1 MNDRQLQEEVRAEV
15 AEICYNA
22 LMAHYGSEK
31 VRKLIREIGV
41 GENGKKMSKN
51 TIIVEARETKDK
63 DGFEVGVVCSLSPT
77 VHRWNTSTTAKKTT
91 PAILLEDIDIGIE
104 VAEKKAKIEE
114 EKKAKEQERKLKK
127 IKKDFEQREKEKGK

>member
-1 MNDRQLQEEVRAEV
+1 MNDKQLQEEIRTEV

-22 LMAHYGSEK
+22 LMAHYGFDR

-51 TIIVEARETKDK
+51 TIVVEARTTKDK
-63 DGFEVGVVCSLSPT
+63 DGFEVGVICSLSPT

-91 PAILLEDIDIGIE
+91 PAILLDDIDMGIE
-104 VAEKKAKIEE
+104 IAEKKAKVEE
-114 EKKAKEQERKLKK
+114 EKKAKEREQKLKK
-127 IKKDFEQREKEKGK
+127 IKKDFERREKEKGK

>member
-1 MNDRQLQEEVRAEV
+1 MNDRQLQEEIRAEV

-22 LMAHYGSEK
+22 LKAHYGDK

-51 TIIVEARETKDK
+51 TVIVEARETKDK
-63 DGFEVGVVCSLSPT
+63 DGFDVGVVYSLSLI

-91 PAILLEDIDIGIE
+91 PAILLDDIDMGIE
-104 VAEKKAKIEE
+104 IAEKKAKIEE
-114 EKKAKEQERKLKK
+114 EKKAKEKEQKLKK
-127 IKKDFEQREKEKGK
+127 IKKDFERREKEKGK

>member
-22 LMAHYGSEK
+22 LMAHYGTEK

-51 TIIVEARETKDK
+51 TIVVEARETKDK
-63 DGFEVGVVCSLSPT
+63 DGFPVGVCCSLSPII
-77 VHRWNTSTTAKKTT
+77 HRWNTTTTAKKTT
-91 PAILLEDIDIGIE
+91 PAILLNDIDIGIE